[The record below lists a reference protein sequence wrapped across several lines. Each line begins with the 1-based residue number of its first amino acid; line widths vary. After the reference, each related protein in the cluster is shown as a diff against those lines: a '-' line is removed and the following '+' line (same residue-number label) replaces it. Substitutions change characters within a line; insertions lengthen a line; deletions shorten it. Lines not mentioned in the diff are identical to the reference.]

1 MLEYFSTR
9 ITRTLS
15 LAKRKLI
22 AWSLEFIQLLTDPES
37 DAAAHVFEVSISGKP
52 YAVKA
57 FKYYN
62 DEEDNSALFGSE
74 RDAAP
79 LDRLDLYLDPFYNE
93 CRAYGKLVEAGLN
106 GAVAVHCY
114 GYMMIPAKYEDELK
128 HRFGIVDWD
137 RPVEEN
143 EKRPSQM
150 QPLKAIVKDLVLE
163 DTTWSPKTAKKMLR
177 DLRKIRQQGIYV
189 MDIKPE
195 NYKGGLLVDFSIA
208 ITKPHFLFDIK
219 PSWQME
225 GYMNEDLMDFDA
237 MIRKRKVKTTIRAS
251 RNMETIRKLRSYN
264 G

>member
-1 MLEYFSTR
+1 
-9 ITRTLS
+9 
-15 LAKRKLI
+15 
-22 AWSLEFIQLLTDPES
+22 
-37 DAAAHVFEVSISGKP
+37 
-52 YAVKA
+52 
-57 FKYYN
+57 
-62 DEEDNSALFGSE
+62 
-74 RDAAP
+74 
-79 LDRLDLYLDPFYNE
+79 
-93 CRAYGKLVEAGLN
+93 
-106 GAVAVHCY
+106 
-114 GYMMIPAKYEDELK
+114 MMIPAKYEDELK
-128 HRFGIVDWD
+128 HRFGIIDWD

-143 EKRPSQM
+143 GKRPSQM

-163 DTTWSPKTAKKMLR
+163 DTTWSPKTARKMLK

-237 MIRKRKVKTTIRAS
+237 RV
-251 RNMETIRKLRSYN
+251 